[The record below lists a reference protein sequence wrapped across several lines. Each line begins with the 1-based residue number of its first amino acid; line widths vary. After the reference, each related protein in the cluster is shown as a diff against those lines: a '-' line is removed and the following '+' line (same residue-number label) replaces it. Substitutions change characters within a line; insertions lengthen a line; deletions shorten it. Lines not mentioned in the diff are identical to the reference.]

1 MKIQSVNILERHGQ
15 TTLMTI
21 CIMIHLISFMPS
33 LSHAA
38 SAKEIDISVEVSLN
52 RFHGEVEG
60 AGEFAKIAKGLLV
73 FPGVMKA
80 GFVIGG
86 EYGEGALKID
96 GNTADYYNMTAGS
109 WGFQIGAEKK
119 DVIIAFMTDGAM
131 EKFRN
136 SSGWEAGVDGNIA
149 IINFGGGK
157 RIDTTTIK
165 DPIIAFIFNVK
176 GLMVD
181 VSLKGSKISRLN
193 KSGKE

>member
-15 TTLMTI
+15 TALMTI

-33 LSHAA
+33 VSHAA
-38 SAKEIDISVEVSLN
+38 SAKEIDISVEVALN

-80 GFVIGG
+80 GFIIGG

-96 GNTADYYNMTAGS
+96 GNTTDYYNLIAGS

-119 DVIIAFMTDGAM
+119 DIIIAFMTDEAM
-131 EKFRN
+131 KRFRN
-136 SSGWEAGVDGNIA
+136 SSGWEAGIDGNIA
-149 IINFGGGK
+149 IIDFGGGK

-165 DPIIAFIFNVK
+165 DPIIAFIFDVK
-176 GLMVD
+176 GLMID

-193 KSGKE
+193 K